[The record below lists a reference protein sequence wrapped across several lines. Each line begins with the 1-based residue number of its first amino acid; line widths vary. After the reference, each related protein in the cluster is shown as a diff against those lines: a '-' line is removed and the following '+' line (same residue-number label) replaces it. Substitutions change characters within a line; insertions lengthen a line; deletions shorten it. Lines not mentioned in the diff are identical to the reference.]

1 MKKGV
6 FLFLILSM
14 SLLQPLFVT
23 GMTSSDAKQLWYEA
37 REASRDAQ
45 DEHRNVKIDYAAN
58 KTLENEQRVID
69 TGKRVLH
76 AALNEVEAW
85 LIWREIDVKE
95 NPEIPDDLKESIAL
109 DVESNLDRIE
119 ELRTEV
125 DGIES
130 RFELGLVFLKMIGKY
145 LELLTDVARN
155 TGLIWVYIAEN
166 ITSTVEEYEDKL
178 RDVAESINDNEEILG
193 MLDSA
198 GSEIETAK
206 ANIANA

>member
-1 MKKGV
+1 M
-6 FLFLILSM
+6 
-14 SLLQPLFVT
+14 
-23 GMTSSDAKQLWYEA
+23 
-37 REASRDAQ
+37 
-45 DEHRNVKIDYAAN
+45 KIDYAAN